1 MQRLRRLINVVGN
14 VSLKEFDDAKFN
26 DDLNLAKDG
35 FESLL
40 EVADNFYNFVGETV
54 AVISTLIV
62 IAYIFPAA
70 LLFIVVSFF
79 IGYHLNMRSK
89 KIQRNFCSE
98 TVRER
103 RYCDYLKRIM
113 TSRENAKEI
122 RSFGLQSMFI
132 PIWKKMKGELRSRY
146 IEIDKESKLKFAQ
159 YQFFMDFINIIIL
172 VMAIIKTC
180 NGEMQVGDIIVLWQL
195 NMVALT
201 SVQTINGAYSQLY
214 YNNGKI
220 EKSRDFVEKF
230 VVAKDNGQLQE
241 EKKDIVFRADNVSF
255 SYNSGEE
262 VLKNISLSIRRNQ
275 SVAIIGENGSGKS
288 TLIKVLS
295 GLYKPDFGD
304 TYINGIN
311 TKEISKEYIQQNIGA
326 AFQDFICYPFT
337 LRENIGYGYID
348 KIDDDECINA
358 AAKKGNISYI
368 LDRAGTLSKFMGKSL
383 TKDGI
388 EISGGEWQRIALGRA
403 YMGDKPIMI
412 FDEPASKLDPQAEL
426 KQFEQIRD
434 MMTEKTSILVSH
446 RIGFARLAQRIIVM
460 KDGRI
465 VEDGTH
471 EELISRNGEYLRLLS
486 EQAKWYD
493 LSFGE

>member
-1 MQRLRRLINVVGN
+1 MKKQIKVFFWALKCSFIISPLRFIFNLLLVIVSSVLPVALATYSGSVSEHIIELAGMGGEYKFIFKEIVILGLIFVMNKFLFYGSGIITSAFDIRINAKIKERLINVVGN

-54 AVISTLIV
+54 AVISTLTV

-89 KIQRNFCSE
+89 KIQRNFWSE

-122 RSFGLQSMFI
+122 RSLGLQSMFM

-201 SVQTINGAYSQLY
+201 SVQTINSAYSQLY

-230 VVAKDNGQLQE
+230 AAAKDNGQSQE

-368 LDRAGTLSKFMGKSL
+368 LDRVGTLSKFMGKSL

-388 EISGGEWQRIALGRA
+388 EISG
-403 YMGDKPIMI
+403 
-412 FDEPASKLDPQAEL
+412 ASCII
-426 KQFEQIRD
+426 QI
-434 MMTEKTSILVSH
+434 
-446 RIGFARLAQRIIVM
+446 
-460 KDGRI
+460 
-465 VEDGTH
+465 
-471 EELISRNGEYLRLLS
+471 
-486 EQAKWYD
+486 
-493 LSFGE
+493 